1 MTNPLGVDLYGL
13 DDVDEGERL
22 VDELQGLAQAIYRRL
37 TTPRGSLLRAPN
49 YGLDVRSFL
58 GLEMTRP
65 MMAQVGAQIRLEIL
79 KDERVQSCAVEV
91 LSATRES
98 LSLRIVGEASEGP
111 FRLTLAASAITV
123 ELLNEGE

>member
-22 VDELQGLAQAIYRRL
+22 VEEVEGLCQSIYRRL
-37 TTPRGSLLRAPN
+37 TTPRGSLLRVPN

-65 MMAQVGAQIRLEIL
+65 MQAQIGAQIRQEVL
-79 KDERVQSCAVEV
+79 KDEQVQSCTVDV
-91 LSATRES
+91 VSFTRET
-98 LSLRIVGEASEGP
+98 LTLRIAGEAAEGP

-123 ELLNEGE
+123 ELLNEEA